1 MAITTAL
8 GDTPGSLAAKACLT
22 SAKTDC
28 AGKVT
33 ANAHDSQRIGPY
45 GLAMWGPG
53 SLAAKA
59 CLTSAKTDC
68 AGKVTANAQLM
79 RIGPYGLAMWGT
91 ALSKSYTSM

>member
-28 AGKVT
+28 AGK
-33 ANAHDSQRIGPY
+33 A
-45 GLAMWGPG
+45 
-53 SLAAKA
+53 
-59 CLTSAKTDC
+59 
-68 AGKVTANAQLM
+68 TANAQLM